1 MSGSDEPQDP
11 PASPAK
17 TSRRSLI
24 LAPLVAA
31 MMSPLLFV
39 SGIARD
45 GAAGYR
51 PVPHNWTQEG
61 KASWYG
67 RWHAGK
73 KMASGQP
80 FDPNRY
86 TAAHRRL
93 PLGTKIRVTNLQ
105 TDRSVIVTITDRGPY
120 VGHRI
125 IDVSAAAANRLGM
138 KRSGTAKVR
147 LEMV

>member
-1 MSGSDEPQDP
+1 MSGSADP
-11 PASPAK
+11 APVPPIK

-39 SGIARD
+39 TGIARD
-45 GAAGYR
+45 GAAGFR
-51 PVPHNWTQEG
+51 PPAQGWVQVG

-67 RWHAGK
+67 KWHAGK
-73 KMASGQP
+73 KMASGEP

-93 PLGTKIRVTNLQ
+93 PLGTQVRVTNLA

-120 VGHRI
+120 VGRRI
-125 IDVSAAAANRLGM
+125 IDLSAAAATRLGM
-138 KRSGTAKVR
+138 KRAGIAEVR
-147 LEMV
+147 IELV